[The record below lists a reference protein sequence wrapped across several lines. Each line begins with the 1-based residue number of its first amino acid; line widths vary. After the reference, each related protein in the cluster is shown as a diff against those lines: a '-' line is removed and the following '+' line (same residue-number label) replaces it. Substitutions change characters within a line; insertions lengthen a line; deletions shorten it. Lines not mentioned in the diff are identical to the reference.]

1 MEQFL
6 QQLRTIK
13 WIDITRTIGWD
24 NLDFPQDEPVEM
36 KRVMERERGDIGN
49 LTRLSM
55 SAHAG
60 THMDAPAHFVP
71 GTSFLEEIAPERFI
85 SEVRVV
91 EVEGKIITAGELRK
105 YTWNPGQAV
114 LFKTSNGDLPRD
126 YFRSDYVAMELAAAE
141 YLVQQGIRVVGI
153 DYLSVDAFR
162 RLKEGDTPGSLVPV
176 HEVLLQAG
184 CLILEDVNLAGVQ
197 PGRYLLVCLPL
208 KYYRSDGAPCRCLLG
223 SL

>member
-6 QQLRTIK
+6 HQLRKIK

-24 NLDFPQDEPVEM
+24 NLDFPQDEPVEI

-71 GTSFLEEIAPERFI
+71 GASFLEEIPPERFI
-85 SEVRVV
+85 LEARVV
-91 EVEGKIITAGELRK
+91 EIEGKKINAGELRK
-105 YTWNPGQAV
+105 YIWNPGQAV
-114 LFKTSNGDLPRD
+114 LFKTANADLPRD
-126 YFRSDYVAMELAAAE
+126 DFCDDYVAMELAAAE
-141 YLVQQGIRVVGI
+141 YLVQQGVKMVGI

-162 RLKEGDTPGSLVPV
+162 PVREGDTPASLVPV

-184 CLILEDVNLAGVQ
+184 CLILEDVNLAGVK

-223 SL
+223 NL

>member
-6 QQLRTIK
+6 QQLRKIK

-24 NLDFPQDEPVEM
+24 NLDFPQDDPVEM

-71 GTSFLEEIAPERFI
+71 GASFLEEIAPERFI
-85 SEVRVV
+85 SEARVV
-91 EVEGKIITAGELRK
+91 EIEGKKITAGELRK
-105 YTWNPGQAV
+105 YSWNPGQAA
-114 LFKTSNGDLPRD
+114 LFKTANADLPRD
-126 YFRSDYVAMELAAAE
+126 DFRCDYVSMELAAAE
-141 YLVQQGIRVVGI
+141 YLVRQDVRLVGI
-153 DYLSVDAFR
+153 DYLSVDEYR
-162 RLKEGDTPGSLVPV
+162 PLKEGDTPGSLVPV

-184 CLILEDVNLAGVQ
+184 CLILEDVNLAKVE

-208 KYYRSDGAPCRCLLG
+208 KYYRSDGALCRCLLG
-223 SL
+223 GL